1 MSDNAS
7 SAAAGSARTGDPGP
21 ALRRLPRR
29 ALVGVL
35 AVEVLAVALV
45 VLVGATAPRP
55 EDVGL
60 AALLIVLSVV
70 HTELATGI
78 ERVRRRVAASS
89 YFDLSSVWTFAAAML
104 LPPLPAAL
112 VIVVIYA
119 HLWKRVWQPAR
130 VPLYRHVYTTA
141 TVVLAALAAR
151 AVLVAFGGLPTNTD
165 DAVGVLGLIAAV
177 LVYVLVNTLLVALAI
192 ALSTRRLQNGALRRL
207 LGQWDDNVLEVA
219 TLCMGALAAV
229 ALADSP
235 GLAVLALPPILVLH
249 RAVLVRH
256 FETAASTDGK
266 TGLYNAASW
275 QGQARRAVRRSQRS
289 GTAVGVL
296 ILDLDHFKDVNDRY
310 GHLAGDDVLASVA
323 DVLRACVRDADVVGR
338 FGGEEFVVLLPGLDT
353 GPEGRAELVAVAE
366 RLRRRVAELDL
377 AVETPDGPMTIEA
390 ITVSIGAV
398 VSAGPAGVEHLLKA
412 ADTALYAA
420 KAGGRNQVQVAGAA
434 ALAQVVTEIVPE
446 IGTEPSPRG
455 AVAIPAPRTSDGV
468 PPAGVRRRAG

>member
-1 MSDNAS
+1 MSDIAS
-7 SAAAGSARTGDPGP
+7 TPTGDPGP
-21 ALRRLPRR
+21 ALRRLPRP

-35 AVEVLAVALV
+35 AVEVLAV
-45 VLVGATAPRP
+45 VLVLLAGLEPVRLQ
-55 EDVGL
+55 DVGL
-60 AALLIVLSVV
+60 AGLLVLLSVV

-78 ERVRRRVAASS
+78 ERVRRRVAAAS

-112 VIVVIYA
+112 VIAVIYA
-119 HLWKRVWQPAR
+119 HLWKRVWQPAK

-151 AVLVAFGGLPTNTD
+151 TVLVACGGLPAGSD
-165 DAVGVLGLIAAV
+165 DVGGVLGLAAAV
-177 LVYVLVNTLLVALAI
+177 VVYVLVNTLLVALAI
-192 ALSTRRLQNGALRRL
+192 ALSTRRRQTVALQRL
-207 LGQWDDNVLEVA
+207 LGQWDDNVLELA

-275 QGQARRAVRRSQRS
+275 QGQARRAVRRSQRN

-296 ILDLDHFKDVNDRY
+296 ILDLDHFKAVNDRY

-323 DVLRACVRDADVVGR
+323 DVLRACVRDDDVVGR

-366 RLRRRVAELDL
+366 RLRRRVEQLDL
-377 AVETPDGPMTIEA
+377 AVETPDGPMTIDA
-390 ITVSIGAV
+390 ITISVGGA
-398 VSAGPAGVEHLLKA
+398 VSAGQAGVEHLLKA

-434 ALAQVVTEIVPE
+434 ELEEAAASGADGRPS
-446 IGTEPSPRG
+446 GTIP
-455 AVAIPAPRTSDGV
+455 AIPAPRTPDGL
-468 PPAGVRRRAG
+468 PPAGVQRRAG

>member
-1 MSDNAS
+1 
-7 SAAAGSARTGDPGP
+7 
-21 ALRRLPRR
+21 
-29 ALVGVL
+29 
-35 AVEVLAVALV
+35 
-45 VLVGATAPRP
+45 
-55 EDVGL
+55 
-60 AALLIVLSVV
+60 
-70 HTELATGI
+70 
-78 ERVRRRVAASS
+78 
-89 YFDLSSVWTFAAAML
+89 
-104 LPPLPAAL
+104 
-112 VIVVIYA
+112 
-119 HLWKRVWQPAR
+119 
-130 VPLYRHVYTTA
+130 
-141 TVVLAALAAR
+141 
-151 AVLVAFGGLPTNTD
+151 
-165 DAVGVLGLIAAV
+165 
-177 LVYVLVNTLLVALAI
+177 
-192 ALSTRRLQNGALRRL
+192 
-207 LGQWDDNVLEVA
+207 VLEVA

-353 GPEGRAELVAVAE
+353 GPEGRAELLAVAE

-390 ITVSIGAV
+390 VTVSVGAA

-434 ALAQVVTEIVPE
+434 ALEQVVVEIAAE
-446 IGTEPSPRG
+446 IGSQPPVRG

-468 PPAGVRRRAG
+468 PPTGVRRRAG

>member
-7 SAAAGSARTGDPGP
+7 SAAAGSARSGDPGP

-35 AVEVLAVALV
+35 AVEVLAVVLV
-45 VLVGATAPRP
+45 VLVGATVPRP

-104 LPPLPAAL
+104 LPPLPATL

-130 VPLYRHVYTTA
+130 VPLYRHIYTTA

-151 AVLVAFGGLPTNTD
+151 SVLIAFGGLPASSGDTAN
-165 DAVGVLGLIAAV
+165 VLGLIAAV
-177 LVYVLVNTLLVALAI
+177 VAYVLVNTLLVALAI
-192 ALSTRRLQNGALRRL
+192 ALSTRGLHAGTLRRL

-275 QGQARRAVRRSQRS
+275 QGQARRAVRRSQRN

-296 ILDLDHFKDVNDRY
+296 ILDLDHFKAVNDRY

-353 GPEGRAELVAVAE
+353 GAEGRAELLVVAE
-366 RLRRRVAELDL
+366 RLRCRVAELDL
-377 AVETPDGPMTIEA
+377 AVETPDGPMTIET
-390 ITVSIGAV
+390 ITVSVGAA

-434 ALAQVVTEIVPE
+434 ALAQVVDDERT
-446 IGTEPSPRG
+446 GG
-455 AVAIPAPRTSDGV
+455 AVAIPAPRTPDGV
-468 PPAGVRRRAG
+468 PPAGVQRRAG